1 MSGMRMDTTVREYHH
16 DMQSIIMT
24 VSVLEQCHVFTVQLY
39 VTSKQ
44 VIHTYKCLWTDSP
57 RSERQVPD
65 LAPPCL
71 SLWEAYESSMR
82 PEFRVRFLKNFM
94 ENWMLG
100 LFDCVIQF

>member
-1 MSGMRMDTTVREYHH
+1 MIS
-16 DMQSIIMT
+16 SI
-24 VSVLEQCHVFTVQLY
+24 VEQCDVFTVQLY

-44 VIHTYKCLWTDSP
+44 VIHTYKCLRTDSP
-57 RSERQVPD
+57 RSECQMFD